1 MDTRCSYDYAK
12 PTTLIAIIADALDH
26 VNQYTRPANLATAK
40 QITADAWDALVANVG
55 QDEAVEMA
63 WDAGISLD
71 TLEEM
76 AY

>member
-1 MDTRCSYDYAK
+1 MDTQCSYDYAK

-40 QITADAWDALVANVG
+40 QITADAWDALVTNVG

-63 WDAGISLD
+63 CDAGISLD